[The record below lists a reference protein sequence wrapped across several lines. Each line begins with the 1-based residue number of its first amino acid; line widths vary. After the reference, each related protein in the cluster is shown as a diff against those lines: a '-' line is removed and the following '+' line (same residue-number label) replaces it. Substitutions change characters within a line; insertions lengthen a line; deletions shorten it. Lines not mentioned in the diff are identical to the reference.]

1 MSEWNT
7 NLDEA
12 PRDELVLLTLA
23 HGDRVIGYVP
33 SWGHAVA
40 WMPLPEPYKPVKP
53 KQLTDEDLV
62 EMGVVLTSEFV
73 EAIEKRTREIV
84 AWEQEHGDE

>member
-23 HGDRVIGYVP
+23 RGDRVIGYAP

-40 WMPLPEPYKPVKP
+40 WAPLPAPYKPRKP
-53 KQLTDEDLV
+53 RQYVPADF
-62 EMGVVLTSEFV
+62 MGVGYGPIA
-73 EAIEKRTREIV
+73 AIEKRTREIV